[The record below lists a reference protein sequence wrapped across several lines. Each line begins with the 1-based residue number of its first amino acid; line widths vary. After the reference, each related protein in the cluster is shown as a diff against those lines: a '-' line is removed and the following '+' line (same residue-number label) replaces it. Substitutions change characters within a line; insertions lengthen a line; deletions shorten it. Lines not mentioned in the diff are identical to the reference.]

1 MNTENNGRFAVGRD
15 LHNPIKSLTF
25 AARIQ
30 RIMYMPTIDTYR
42 FNSGAEPSDEILD
55 ALMREVAKEAKD
67 QYATAHT
74 AFFERIYMMSH

>member
-1 MNTENNGRFAVGRD
+1 
-15 LHNPIKSLTF
+15 
-25 AARIQ
+25 
-30 RIMYMPTIDTYR
+30 MPTIDTYR